1 MQPGSADIYVYCI
14 MCARVE
20 WILVFTFCHYPS
32 PSLHLFPLHP
42 LPFHPI
48 SSPSPLHPKDTTQNV
63 AGVDSPDGATSLQRS
78 DETPSLTQAPLTSE
92 VPQSPPGVT
101 VSREEEEVRSLREAL
116 RSSEDQVQLIHSEYR
131 SICREKDDTIR
142 SLKAALEQTGEHQR
156 GEVHQN

>member
-1 MQPGSADIYVYCI
+1 MA
-14 MCARVE
+14 A
-20 WILVFTFCHYPS
+20 
-32 PSLHLFPLHP
+32 
-42 LPFHPI
+42 
-48 SSPSPLHPKDTTQNV
+48 
-63 AGVDSPDGATSLQRS
+63 VDSPDGATSLERS

-101 VSREEEEVRSLREAL
+101 VSQEEEEVRSLREAL

-156 GEVHQN
+156 GEVHQNYIINLIIIMWDSVQPCGAFSNLDKQRKSNTCV